1 LQCLQFSSFLFKA
14 LLYLH
19 QAYLILLVLLVLQ
32 LNLVEHLVY
41 TSNFLSEPV
50 VLFAHVIL
58 QIDQFRS
65 GHHIFLLVIK
75 LLGKFSSRIMAGLPR
90 VFDQNTVIQISLHA
104 LNLLRGRFCG
114 LILWLYMVVVLLYNV
129 NTYFLTWI
137 VSLNPRKTAISDALY
152 FLQMFIKLA
161 TFAWLIVIIRWWG
174 VMLILKDLVWQ
185 VNGYE
190 GINVCIVVYL
200 RVILVTI
207 DHHALFCVL
216 DQMSVITTFF
226 TKLLSTDTDQ
236 AFADWSV
243 SRIF

>member
-1 LQCLQFSSFLFKA
+1 MQNNWRARNFANFYSQHLSNVYLCRCFLLLPSQLQVLFLNLLPFILQFVLQCLQFSSFLFKA

-114 LILWLYMVVVLLYNV
+114 LIL
-129 NTYFLTWI
+129 
-137 VSLNPRKTAISDALY
+137 
-152 FLQMFIKLA
+152 
-161 TFAWLIVIIRWWG
+161 
-174 VMLILKDLVWQ
+174 
-185 VNGYE
+185 
-190 GINVCIVVYL
+190 
-200 RVILVTI
+200 
-207 DHHALFCVL
+207 
-216 DQMSVITTFF
+216 
-226 TKLLSTDTDQ
+226 
-236 AFADWSV
+236 
-243 SRIF
+243 